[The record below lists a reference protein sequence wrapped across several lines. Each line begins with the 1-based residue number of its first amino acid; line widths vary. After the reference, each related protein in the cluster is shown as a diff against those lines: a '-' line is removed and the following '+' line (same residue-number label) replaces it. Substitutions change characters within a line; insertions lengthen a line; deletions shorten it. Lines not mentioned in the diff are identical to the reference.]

1 MTTVFIVNPEAGRG
15 LTREEWPKL
24 EKALAKEH
32 EVVWTKAPGH
42 ATELAREAVSRG
54 ADRVVAVGG
63 DGTAT
68 EVALGLRDAPAVMG
82 HVPMGAGCD
91 FARGFGI
98 PRKPDD
104 ALAALDTLTETVIDL
119 GLSDDGGGF
128 LTVSGA
134 GFDAEVAAEDAKSRS
149 EGMRGS
155 LPYLKAIFKVLFSYH
170 PTPVRLTLDEGEP
183 IETKALLV
191 AVANSQYYAGG
202 MRIAPY
208 ASPTD
213 GLLDV
218 VVIGD
223 LSTIGT
229 LGLLPKAFSGKHR
242 THPQVTFHR
251 AKSVKVEAER
261 PLMCHLNGEAAHPT
275 PMTFSLAPASLRLLA
290 GPIPEAMPGAG

>member
-15 LTREEWPKL
+15 LTRDEWPKL
-24 EKALAKEH
+24 EKTLPKER

-42 ATELAREAVSRG
+42 ATDLAREAAASG
-54 ADRVVAVGG
+54 AKRVVAVGG

-68 EVALGLRDAPAVMG
+68 EVALGLKGSTAAMG

-98 PRKPDD
+98 PRDPAA
-104 ALAALDTLTETVIDL
+104 ALAALDTLQETVVDL

-128 LTVSGA
+128 LTVAGA
-134 GFDAEVAAEDAKSRS
+134 GFDAEVAAQDAKSRS

-170 PTPVRLTLDEGEP
+170 PTPVRLTLDEREP

-191 AVANSQYYAGG
+191 AVGNSQYYAGG

-223 LSTIGT
+223 LSTVRT
-229 LGLLPKAFSGKHR
+229 LGLLPKAFSGAHR
-242 THPQVTFHR
+242 THPKVSFHR
-251 AKSVKVEAER
+251 AKSVKVEADR
-261 PLMCHLNGEAAHPT
+261 SLMCHLNGEAAHPT
-275 PMTFSLAPASLRLLA
+275 PMTFSVAPASLRLLA
-290 GPIPEAMPGAG
+290 GTLPQAMPGAG

>member
-15 LTREEWPKL
+15 LTRDQWPKL
-24 EKALAKEH
+24 EKTISKEH
-32 EVVWTKAPGH
+32 EVIWTKAPGH
-42 ATELAREAVSRG
+42 ATELAREAASHG
-54 ADRVVAVGG
+54 AARVVAVGG

-68 EVALGLRDAPAVMG
+68 EVAVGLRDTPAVMG

-98 PRKPDD
+98 PRDPAT
-104 ALAALDTLTETVIDL
+104 ALAALDTLQETVVDL
-119 GLSDDGGGF
+119 GLSDDGQGF
-128 LTVSGA
+128 LTISGA

-149 EGMRGS
+149 EGMRGA
-155 LPYLKAIFKVLFSYH
+155 LPYLKAILKVLLSYH
-170 PTPVRLTLDEGEP
+170 PTPVRLTLDGGQA
-183 IETKALLV
+183 IETKALLI

-202 MRIAPY
+202 MRVAPY

-223 LSTIGT
+223 LSTVGT
-229 LGLLPKAFSGKHR
+229 LGLLPKAFSGAHR
-242 THPQVTFHR
+242 THSKVTFHR
-251 AKSVKVEAER
+251 AQSVKVESDR
-261 PLMCHLNGEAAHPT
+261 PLMCHLNGEAAHTT

-290 GPIPEAMPGAG
+290 GTIPEAMPGAG